1 MTTKEFETALKSTNS
16 DYVIDQI
23 IKPEGVIARVI
34 GYVPWG
40 DGFRKVIWLPSGE
53 CFSKNRKRLE
63 QFDIDFNL
71 KKI

>member
-1 MTTKEFETALKSTNS
+1 MTTQEFEEAVKAT
-16 DYVIDQI
+16 DRRYVIDQI

-63 QFDIDFNL
+63 QFDIDFNI